1 MTSMAHS
8 CVLTTMP
15 QPPLWDVEWLLRGW
29 GLSPVCPEAD
39 NPEPMKKR
47 GIGRSAK
54 EGGMLLSRVVVA
66 KKNDIRES
74 AANVLLLNMAF

>member
-1 MTSMAHS
+1 MLNGFSGGGDFPQY
-8 CVLTTMP
+8 VLRQTTP
-15 QPPLWDVEWLLRGW
+15 
-29 GLSPVCPEAD
+29 S
-39 NPEPMKKR
+39 PMKKR